1 MEIDY
6 NISSLYICVDDMER
20 AINFYEELFEKAVTV
35 RDEIYS
41 VFDING
47 FRYGLFNYK
56 KMEEKHTFGNNCL
69 PSIEVSDLNK
79 FIEKLKTLKSKIV
92 FPITK
97 IGSNYVLEFVDSEGN
112 NIEATCPIN
121 QHNDIV
127 FEKIHKDNRNTVN
140 EFILK
145 NWFSTTMAVR
155 GRIVDMTKLDGIMAS
170 ENNKIIGLITYEIV
184 DDELEIMSL
193 DSIYEKHG
201 IGTKLINNVL
211 NIAKGSNCTKIKLIT
226 TNDNINA
233 IKFYQKRGFNISV
246 IYKDAVAKA
255 RELKKEIPLIGDN
268 DIPIRDE
275 IEFIL
280 NL

>member
-155 GRIVDMTKLDGIMAS
+155 GRIVDMTKLDGIIAI

-184 DDELEIMSL
+184 DGELEIMSL

-201 IGTKLINNVL
+201 IGTKLINNVFQ
-211 NIAKGSNCTKIKLIT
+211 IAKDNNCIKIKLIT

-233 IKFYQKRGFNISV
+233 IKFYQKRGFNI
-246 IYKDAVAKA
+246 
-255 RELKKEIPLIGDN
+255 
-268 DIPIRDE
+268 
-275 IEFIL
+275 
-280 NL
+280 

>member
-112 NIEATCPIN
+112 NIEATCPIK

-155 GRIVDMTKLDGIMAS
+155 GRIVDMTKLDGIIAI

-184 DDELEIMSL
+184 DGELEIMSL

-201 IGTKLINNVL
+201 IGTKLINNVFQ
-211 NIAKGSNCTKIKLIT
+211 IAKDNNCIKIKLIT